1 MNYSQLR
8 LSLFGLFLTMLL
20 AVAAAQEPAP
30 KKKPDVIFVPTPHEV
45 VAEMLRLADLDS
57 TDVLYDLG
65 CGDGRI
71 PIAAAKLYGARA
83 VGVDIDPQRVKEAL
97 ENVQK
102 EGVAD
107 LVRIVEGDLFET
119 DLREATAVTLYLM
132 TDVNLR
138 LRPKLLREL
147 KPGTPVVSHAF
158 SMGDWA
164 PEEQIQVQGPERLH
178 IVYKWHVPA
187 HPPEAWLRP
196 QPNELFPDFSPVL
209 D

>member
-1 MNYSQLR
+1 
-8 LSLFGLFLTMLL
+8 MLL